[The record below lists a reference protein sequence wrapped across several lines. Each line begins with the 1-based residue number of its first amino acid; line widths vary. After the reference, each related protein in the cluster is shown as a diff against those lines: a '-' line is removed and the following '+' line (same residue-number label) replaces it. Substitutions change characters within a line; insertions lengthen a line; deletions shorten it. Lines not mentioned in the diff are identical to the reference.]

1 MTPAELTIREVSDIC
16 NDVLERVGSAV
27 VGNRDELRLV
37 LAATLAGGHV
47 LIEDI
52 PGIGK
57 TLAARSLAQALGLR
71 FGRIQFTPDLL
82 PADVTGSFIYNQRT
96 QEFDFRAGP
105 VFANLLL
112 ADEINRTP
120 PRTQAALLEA
130 MQEEQVTVEGE
141 THELEAPFIVLATAN
156 PIEYEGTYQ
165 LPEAQLDRFLIRI
178 SFGYL
183 DRDGEW
189 QILARRLERQRERIT
204 LGAVTDAVGV
214 LAMRAAIERISVE
227 DSVVRYIVDLTAAT
241 RERPEVL
248 VGASPRGALAVML
261 CARALAVVNGR
272 QLVSPDDVKEVAV
285 HALGHRLTLRPETY
299 LQRTRGDD
307 VVRAVLEDVPVPPTA
322 AIPRYGES
330 QDP

>member
-1 MTPAELTIREVSDIC
+1 LTTAELTVPEVSDIC
-16 NDVLERVGSAV
+16 KVVLDRVGSAV
-27 VGNRDELRLV
+27 VGKHHELRLV
-37 LAATLAGGHV
+37 LAAILAGGHV
-47 LIEDI
+47 LLEDV

-57 TLAARSLAQALGLR
+57 TLAARSLAQTLGLR
-71 FGRIQFTPDLL
+71 FSRIQFTPDLL

-105 VFANLLL
+105 VFTNLLL

-141 THELEAPFIVLATAN
+141 TNELEAPFIVLATAN

-165 LPEAQLDRFLIRI
+165 LPEAQLDRFHLRV

-183 DRDGEW
+183 DRDDEW
-189 QILARRLERQRERIT
+189 QILARRLERRQERIT
-204 LGAVTDAVGV
+204 LDAVTDARGV
-214 LAMRAAIERISVE
+214 LAMRAAVE
-227 DSVVRYIVDLTAAT
+227 SIPVEETVGRYIVDLTAAT

-248 VGASPRGALAVML
+248 VGASPRGALSLML
-261 CARALAVVNGR
+261 CARAFAVVNGR
-272 QLVSPDDVKEVAV
+272 EFVTPDDVKAVAV

-299 LQRTRGDD
+299 LKRTSGDN
-307 VVRAVLEDVPVPPTA
+307 VILSVLEEVSVPPTA
-322 AIPRYGES
+322 VVPRYV
-330 QDP
+330 DPLGQ

>member
-1 MTPAELTIREVSDIC
+1 MTPTGLTISEISGIC
-16 NDVLERVGSAV
+16 NDVLDRVGSAV
-27 VGNRDELRLV
+27 VGKRDELRLV
-37 LAATLAGGHV
+37 LVAILAGGHV
-47 LIEDI
+47 LLEDV

-57 TLAARSLAQALGLR
+57 TLAARSFAQALGLR

-82 PADVTGSFIYNQRT
+82 PADVTGSFVYNQRT
-96 QEFDFRAGP
+96 QEFDFRTGP

-204 LGAVTDAVGV
+204 LDAATDAQGV
-214 LAMRAAIERISVE
+214 LALRAAIERIPVEESVG
-227 DSVVRYIVDLTAAT
+227 RYIVDLTSAT

-248 VGASPRGALAVML
+248 VGASPRGALSVML
-261 CARALAVVNGR
+261 CARALAAVNGR
-272 QLVSPDDVKEVAV
+272 QFVTPDDVKAVAV

-299 LQRTRGDD
+299 LKRTRGDD
-307 VVRAVLEDVPVPPTA
+307 VVRAVLEEVPVPPTA
-322 AIPRYGES
+322 AIPRYSDSG
-330 QDP
+330 DP